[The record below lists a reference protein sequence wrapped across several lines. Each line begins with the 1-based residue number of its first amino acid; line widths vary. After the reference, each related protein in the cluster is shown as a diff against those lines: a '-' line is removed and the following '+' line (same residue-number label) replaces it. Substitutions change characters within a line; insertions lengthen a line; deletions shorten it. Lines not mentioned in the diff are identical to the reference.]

1 MDYTYSTRLKRIFAI
16 SVFLTLAWMI
26 VMGLSVK
33 PLNSKQIVSFELA
46 KTPEAASKII
56 KEWEEN
62 DLIIK
67 VKKSIYLDFGFL
79 FLYSLSIAL
88 GCLVIS
94 AFTRNHFLIQT
105 GSVVSLIVP
114 FAGLFDVIENL
125 AMLKTLSGE
134 VTMLPVAITFWFASI
149 KFFIVVVSLVF
160 VISCLIFGVVKRIV
174 GK

>member
-125 AMLKTLSGE
+125 AMLKTLSERLLCCPWQLLFG
-134 VTMLPVAITFWFASI
+134 LPP
-149 KFFIVVVSLVF
+149 
-160 VISCLIFGVVKRIV
+160 
-174 GK
+174 

>member
-1 MDYTYSTRLKRIFAI
+1 
-16 SVFLTLAWMI
+16 
-26 VMGLSVK
+26 MGLTVK

-114 FAGLFDVIENL
+114 FAGLFDVIENM

-160 VISCLIFGVVKRIV
+160 VISCLIFGVVKKIV